1 MPNGSLSLA
10 ARLYL
15 LCWDAERMEL
25 TGTSCLGPLVRAG
38 ALTELAQR
46 GMLADAD
53 GIARPIGDNRTGDP
67 VLDGL
72 LELVEESRPRPWTR
86 WVTYHA
92 TYTLDAVGTQLSGA
106 GCLRRRRGR
115 LRGLFSAARYEL
127 DRADVVKSLRE
138 EARAVLGGPV
148 PVEDISDRDA
158 ALVALAAAAEVRTL
172 ATASERRRHRDRIEA
187 LTERSGAA
195 APALKNVFQQVR
207 AAVIAEVASAS
218 ATGASGG

>member
-25 TGTSCLGPLVRAG
+25 TGTSCPGPLVRAG

-53 GIARPIGDNRTGDP
+53 GIARPLGDNRTGDP

-72 LELVEESRPRPWTR
+72 LELVEESRPRTWTR

-92 TYTLDAVGTQLSGA
+92 TYTLDAVGRQLSEA

-115 LRGLFSAARYEL
+115 LLGLFSAQYEL

-158 ALVALAAAAEVRTL
+158 ALVALAAAADVRTL
-172 ATASERRRHRDRIEA
+172 ATGNERRRHRGRIEA

-195 APALKNVFQQVR
+195 APTLKNVFQEVR
-207 AAVIAEVASAS
+207 AAVIVEVTSAS